1 MKAYVALTIAT
12 EIDGR
17 ATVVRADKAS
27 SSREKLEEWMKSR
40 HSSWREQI
48 KLGPPPQQ
56 QGFNAGLQPQQTIID
71 CVCQTQVIEVEVED
85 N

>member
-1 MKAYVALTIAT
+1 MKAYVALTIAN

-27 SSREKLEEWMKSR
+27 VSREKLEEWMRSR
-40 HSSWREQI
+40 QTSWREQI
-48 KLGPPPQQ
+48 RLGPPPQQ
-56 QGFNAGLQPQQTIID
+56 GFNVGNQPPQTIID
-71 CVCQTQVIEVEVED
+71 CVCQTQVIEIEVDE